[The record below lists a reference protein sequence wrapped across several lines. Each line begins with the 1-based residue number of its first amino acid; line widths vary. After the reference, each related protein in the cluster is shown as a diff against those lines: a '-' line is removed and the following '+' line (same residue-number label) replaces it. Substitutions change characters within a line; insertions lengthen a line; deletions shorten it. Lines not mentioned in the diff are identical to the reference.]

1 MVSSF
6 LRGCLFR
13 ATATNIYRL
22 TLEGGASK
30 LVAMSDKKAI
40 QHTHDNDLTHS
51 MVHYLLAIH
60 KLKESK
66 GYARVTDIAH
76 EMGLTKG
83 SVSTALSNLKKREL
97 VLEDESKFLSLSHT
111 GHEAVHGILS
121 NRTLLYYF
129 LKDILG
135 VSEEIAHKDSCLME
149 HLMSSE
155 TRENF
160 FNFMKNL
167 CGENHK
173 TMNFTTSFDFSQ
185 FEHQHE
191 FEEIQIGDSYLKSE

>member
-1 MVSSF
+1 MP
-6 LRGCLFR
+6 
-13 ATATNIYRL
+13 
-22 TLEGGASK
+22 
-30 LVAMSDKKAI
+30 DKKVAV

-83 SVSTALSNLKKREL
+83 SVSTALTNLKKREL
-97 VLEDESKFLSLSHT
+97 VIEDESKFLSLSSA

-121 NRTLLYYF
+121 SRTILYYF
-129 LKDILG
+129 LKDIIG
-135 VSEEIAHKDSCLME
+135 VDEDVAHKDSCLME

-155 TRENF
+155 TREKF

-167 CGENHK
+167 TTEDIQK
-173 TMNFTTSFDFSQ
+173 TPYSTSFDFAK
-185 FEHQHE
+185 FEHQHD
-191 FEEIQIGDSYLKSE
+191 FEEIQKGDTYLKSE

>member
-1 MVSSF
+1 
-6 LRGCLFR
+6 
-13 ATATNIYRL
+13 
-22 TLEGGASK
+22 
-30 LVAMSDKKAI
+30 MSDKKIAI

-60 KLKESK
+60 KLKETK
-66 GYARVTDIAH
+66 GYARVTDIAI

-83 SVSTALSNLKKREL
+83 SVSTALTNLKRREL

-121 NRTLLYYF
+121 SRTLLYYF
-129 LKDILG
+129 LKDIIG
-135 VSEEIAHKDSCLME
+135 VDEDVAHRDSCLME

-155 TRENF
+155 TREKF
-160 FNFMKNL
+160 FEFMKTL
-167 CGENHK
+167 TSEDIKK
-173 TMNFTTSFDFSQ
+173 TPYATSFDFTQ

-191 FEEIQIGDSYLKSE
+191 FEEIQKGDSYLKTE